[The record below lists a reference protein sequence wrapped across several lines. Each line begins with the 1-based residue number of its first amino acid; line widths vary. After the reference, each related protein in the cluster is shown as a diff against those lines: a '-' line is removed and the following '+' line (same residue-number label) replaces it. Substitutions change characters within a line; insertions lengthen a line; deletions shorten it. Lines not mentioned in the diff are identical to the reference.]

1 MPAACGRACEAC
13 ALREMCGGCAPGT
26 DARAPGILERQK
38 QIQFTYVL
46 DHYSVVPMLPTTQTC
61 GGQRGQSGLKGVTK
75 VGKQI
80 VAGKLLGV
88 ADGPVILIE
97 VRGEERGFPLDCQL
111 TVDWVYSHM
120 GKPITCMVTDGR
132 VTEVG

>member
-1 MPAACGRACEAC
+1 LRIQVKAKQGRVWPNCRGIVGRNIVLVLVDFAGRAAG
-13 ALREMCGGCAPGT
+13 AAWG
-26 DARAPGILERQK
+26 ER
-38 QIQFTYVL
+38 
-46 DHYSVVPMLPTTQTC
+46 SN
-61 GGQRGQSGLKGVTK
+61 S

-120 GKPITCMVTDGR
+120 DKPITCMVTDGR
-132 VTEVG
+132 VTEIG

>member
-1 MPAACGRACEAC
+1 MAELKRNCWPEHCISSGGFCRQGSEAAWG
-13 ALREMCGGCAPGT
+13 
-26 DARAPGILERQK
+26 ER
-38 QIQFTYVL
+38 
-46 DHYSVVPMLPTTQTC
+46 SN
-61 GGQRGQSGLKGVTK
+61 S

-88 ADGPVILIE
+88 ADGPVVLIE

-111 TVDWVYSHM
+111 TVDWVQSHM